1 MPSDD
6 TPTVD
11 QPETDTPIES
21 EDAANTP
28 HTHPG
33 EDAGGWKAASEASK
47 DDPAT
52 RRPGSTGDGR

>member
-6 TPTVD
+6 TPTVE
-11 QPETDTPIES
+11 QPETDTPIEG
-21 EDAANTP
+21 EDAAKTP

-52 RRPGSTGDGR
+52 PRPGSTGNGR